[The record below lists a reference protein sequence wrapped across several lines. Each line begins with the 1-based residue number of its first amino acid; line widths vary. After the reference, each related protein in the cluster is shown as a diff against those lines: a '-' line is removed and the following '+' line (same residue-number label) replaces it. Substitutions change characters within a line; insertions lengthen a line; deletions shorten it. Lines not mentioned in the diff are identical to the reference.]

1 MRRPL
6 EQTVTTADGARTGL
20 RLALVALCVTEITS
34 WGALYY
40 AFPVMVSTVSRDT
53 GWSTAVLM
61 GAFST
66 GAVTAA
72 VAGIVVGRLI
82 DARGPRAVM
91 TAGSV
96 LGVLGALAVAAAPN
110 LPLFYAAWVLTGV
123 AQSALLYPPAFAAL
137 TGWYGP
143 RRVRAL
149 TTLTLVAGFASTVF
163 APLVAELL
171 DHMSWRAV
179 YVVLACVVGVV
190 TLPLHALCLSAPWPG
205 RAERAAAEASGA
217 AENAETSGETAGE
230 SRTSEGSA
238 PADSGASETPKP
250 GGSGPDSW
258 HEHARAVVR
267 SRAFVALTAA
277 MAVAAFGMYA
287 ATVNLV
293 PLLTSRGLGTHL
305 AAVGLGLCGA
315 GQVLGRLFYV
325 PIAARTSPRARTF
338 VVLAVAAVTVVVLG
352 MLPGPASVLLVVA
365 VLAGAA
371 RGVYT
376 LLQATAVSDR
386 WGTRAFGHINGVFS
400 APLTAIIAL
409 APGGGALA
417 ADLAGGYPAGYT
429 VLAALTLAGAVAAGL
444 TRVRPGVAG
453 PG

>member
-1 MRRPL
+1 MRRPV
-6 EQTVTTADGARTGL
+6 EQTVVTAEASPAGL
-20 RLALVALCVTEITS
+20 RSALVALCVTEITS

-40 AFPVMVSTVSRDT
+40 AFPVMVSTVSGDT
-53 GWSTAVLM
+53 GWSTSVLM

-72 VAGIVVGRLI
+72 LAGIVVGRLI

-91 TAGSV
+91 TTGSA
-96 LGVLGALAVAAAPN
+96 LGVLAALAVAAAPN
-110 LPLFYAAWVLTGV
+110 LPLFYAAWVLAGL

-163 APLVAELL
+163 APLVATLL

-190 TLPLHALCLSAPWPG
+190 TLPLHAFCLKAPWPG
-205 RAERAAAEASGA
+205 RAERAARA
-217 AENAETSGETAGE
+217 A
-230 SRTSEGSA
+230 
-238 PADSGASETPKP
+238 
-250 GGSGPDSW
+250 GGTGDPPDDVVPSSD
-258 HEHARAVVR
+258 EHARAVLR
-267 SRAFVALTAA
+267 SRAFVVLTAA

-293 PLLTSRGLGTHL
+293 PLLTDRGLGTHL
-305 AAVGLGLCGA
+305 AAIGLGLCGA

-325 PIAARTSPRARTF
+325 PIAARTSPRVRTF

-352 MLPGPASVLLVVA
+352 MLPGPAPVLLTIA

-386 WGTRAFGHINGVFS
+386 WGTRAFGRINGVFA
-400 APLTAIIAL
+400 APITAIIAL

-429 VLAALTLAGAVAAGL
+429 VLAGLTVAGALASLAAVAP
-444 TRVRPGVAG
+444 VRSRRAARTPR
-453 PG
+453 P

>member
-6 EQTVTTADGARTGL
+6 EQTVTTADGSRTGL

-72 VAGIVVGRLI
+72 LAGIVVGRLI
-82 DARGPRAVM
+82 DARGPRAIM

-110 LPLFYAAWVLTGV
+110 LPLFYAAWVLAGL

-190 TLPLHALCLSAPWPG
+190 TLPLHAFCLSARWPS
-205 RAERAAAEASGA
+205 RAERAAAEAA
-217 AENAETSGETAGE
+217 
-230 SRTSEGSA
+230 GSA
-238 PADSGASETPKP
+238 EDSGDPGTPETV
-250 GGSGPDSW
+250 SAAVSW
-258 HEHARAVVR
+258 HDHARAVVR

-293 PLLTSRGLGTHL
+293 PLLTARGLGTHL

-325 PIAARTSPRARTF
+325 PIASRTSPRARTF

-352 MLPGPASVLLVVA
+352 MLPGPAGVLLAVA

-386 WGTRAFGHINGVFS
+386 WGTRAFGRINGVFS

-429 VLAALTLAGAVAAGL
+429 VLAILTLGGAVAAGL

>member
-6 EQTVTTADGARTGL
+6 EQTVATADGSRTGL
-20 RLALVALCVTEITS
+20 RRALIALCVTEITS
-34 WGALYY
+34 WGVLYY

-72 VAGIVVGRLI
+72 LAGIVVGRLI

-110 LPLFYAAWVLTGV
+110 LPLFFAAWVLAGL

-163 APLVAELL
+163 APLVAVLL

-179 YVVLACVVGVV
+179 FVVLACVVGVV
-190 TLPLHALCLSAPWPG
+190 TLPLHALCLSTPWPS
-205 RAERAAAEASGA
+205 RADRAAAEASG
-217 AENAETSGETAGE
+217 SAGDA
-230 SRTSEGSA
+230 G
-238 PADSGASETPKP
+238 DSGTPEPAS
-250 GGSGPDSW
+250 SAVSW
-258 HEHARAVVR
+258 HEHARAVTH
-267 SRAFVALTAA
+267 SRAFVVLAGA

-293 PLLTSRGLGTHL
+293 PLLTDRGLGTHL
-305 AAVGLGLCGA
+305 AAIGLGLCGA

-338 VVLAVAAVTVVVLG
+338 VVLAIAAVTVVVLG
-352 MLPGPASVLLVVA
+352 MLPGPAAVLLAVT

-386 WGTRAFGHINGVFS
+386 WGTRAFGRVNGVFS
-400 APLTAIIAL
+400 APLTAIVAL
-409 APGGGALA
+409 APGGGALV

-429 VLAALTLAGAVAAGL
+429 VLAVLTLAGAAAAGL
-444 TRVRPGVAG
+444 TRVRAPAG
-453 PG
+453 HDQP

>member
-1 MRRPL
+1 MRRPV
-6 EQTVTTADGARTGL
+6 EQTVATAGASRTGL
-20 RLALVALCVTEITS
+20 RRALVALCVTEITS

-40 AFPVMVSTVSRDT
+40 AFPVVVSTASRDT

-72 VAGIVVGRLI
+72 LAGIVVGRLI

-91 TAGSV
+91 TTGSI
-96 LGVLGALAVAAAPN
+96 LGVLAALAVAAAPN
-110 LPLFYAAWVLTGV
+110 LPLFYAAWVLAGL

-143 RRVRAL
+143 RRVAAL

-163 APLVAELL
+163 APLVAVLL

-190 TLPLHALCLSAPWPG
+190 TLPLHAFCLTAPWPG
-205 RAERAAAEASGA
+205 HAERAAREDPGEPEAGA
-217 AENAETSGETAGE
+217 L
-230 SRTSEGSA
+230 
-238 PADSGASETPKP
+238 P
-250 GGSGPDSW
+250 W
-258 HEHARAVVR
+258 HEHARTVVR
-267 SRAFVALTAA
+267 SRAFVVLTVA

-293 PLLTSRGLGTHL
+293 PLLTARGLGTHL

-315 GQVLGRLFYV
+315 GQVLGRVFYL
-325 PIAARTSPRARTF
+325 PIASRTSPRVRTF
-338 VVLAVAAVTVVVLG
+338 VVLAVAAATVVVLG
-352 MLPGPASVLLVVA
+352 MLPGPAAVLLTVA

-386 WGTRAFGHINGVFS
+386 WGTRAFGRINGIFA
-400 APLTAIIAL
+400 APITAIIAL

-417 ADLAGGYPAGYT
+417 ADLTNGYPSGYT
-429 VLAALTLAGAVAAGL
+429 LLAALTLAGALASL
-444 TRVRPGVAG
+444 TARPTRNT
-453 PG
+453 